1 MGVIEIDEL
10 IHKKLK
16 LLAVERETT
25 LKDLINN
32 ILNSGLD
39 KELKKEG
46 FKTD

>member
-16 LLAVERETT
+16 LLAVEKEIT

-32 ILNSGLD
+32 ILNYGLD
-39 KELKKEG
+39 EELKKEG
-46 FKTD
+46 FRTN